1 LTSARRTALRLR
13 LLVAMIVAALV
24 LGLGGQAAWAAAG
37 AGLKAGFQSRAEH
50 SNSKKHHGKAKHHKS
65 KKKKKKKKKQKKKK
79 KKKKKTTTKPPSS
92 LGAPPA
98 PPAPATST
106 TTPVVSTPA
115 PALAPTAPAPVVTPA
130 LVTHLLAQQGLLVG
144 MASSVLQD
152 QLYIDVD
159 AGGSVGVCETLDGG
173 GADELTSSTAAPGGV
188 INLTLVLYYDTSC
201 SKPYISSTATVTSSS
216 TGTQITATSVYTDAN
231 ATTLGTLTTQAQM
244 IDGSDDIQ
252 LAGLGTFTAAAA
264 GSVPVSLG
272 LTCDVP
278 LSGTDTVTLPCEG
291 GVAQDFPGLG
301 RELASLTPLTLTAS
315 SGGSGPALTFAGTG
329 STLEIASSG
338 SVSLGLDSADALTL
352 SGTPLATL
360 TDSSS
365 GQAGAFSLFP
375 PTPTGWNTSDPADG
389 QAFQISVTDDASR
402 NLTGSV
408 TASGASSETYA
419 TFSLDQSG
427 SGTISYGGG
436 APVAVTSWVLTG

>member
-1 LTSARRTALRLR
+1 
-13 LLVAMIVAALV
+13 MIVAALV
-24 LGLGGQAAWAAAG
+24 VALGGQAAWAAAG
-37 AGLKAGFQSRAEH
+37 AGLGLQRSAEH
-50 SNSKKHHGKAKHHKS
+50 SKKHHGKTKHH
-65 KKKKKKKKKQKKKK
+65 KKKKKKKKKKKR
-79 KKKKKTTTKPPSS
+79 TTTKPPSS

-98 PPAPATST
+98 PATST
-106 TTPVVSTPA
+106 TTPAVSTPA
-115 PALAPTAPAPVVTPA
+115 PAPTAPAPVVTPA

-173 GADELTSSTAAPGGV
+173 GADELTSSTAAPGGA

-201 SKPYISSTATVTSSS
+201 STPYISSTATVTSSS
-216 TGTQITATSVYTDAN
+216 TGTQITATSVYTEPN
-231 ATTLGTLTTQAQM
+231 GTTLGTLTTQAQT

-252 LAGLGTFTAAAA
+252 LAGLGTFTASAA
-264 GSVPVSLG
+264 GSLPVSLG

-278 LSGTDTVTLPCEG
+278 LSGSDTVTLPCEG
-291 GVAQDFPGLG
+291 GVAQEFPGLG

-360 TDSSS
+360 TDSTS
-365 GQAGAFSLFP
+365 GQAAAFSLFP

>member
-1 LTSARRTALRLR
+1 
-13 LLVAMIVAALV
+13 
-24 LGLGGQAAWAAAG
+24 
-37 AGLKAGFQSRAEH
+37 
-50 SNSKKHHGKAKHHKS
+50 
-65 KKKKKKKKKQKKKK
+65 
-79 KKKKKTTTKPPSS
+79 
-92 LGAPPA
+92 
-98 PPAPATST
+98 
-106 TTPVVSTPA
+106 
-115 PALAPTAPAPVVTPA
+115 
-130 LVTHLLAQQGLLVG
+130 
-144 MASSVLQD
+144 
-152 QLYIDVD
+152 
-159 AGGSVGVCETLDGG
+159 
-173 GADELTSSTAAPGGV
+173 
-188 INLTLVLYYDTSC
+188 
-201 SKPYISSTATVTSSS
+201 
-216 TGTQITATSVYTDAN
+216 
-231 ATTLGTLTTQAQM
+231 M

>member
-1 LTSARRTALRLR
+1 LRLR
-13 LLVAMIVAALV
+13 LIVAMIVAALV
-24 LGLGGQAAWAAAG
+24 VALGGQAAWAAAG
-37 AGLKAGFQSRAEH
+37 AGLGLQRSAEH
-50 SNSKKHHGKAKHHKS
+50 SKKHHGKTKHH
-65 KKKKKKKKKQKKKK
+65 KKKKKKKKKKKS
-79 KKKKKTTTKPPSS
+79 TTTKPPSS
-92 LGAPPA
+92 LSA

-106 TTPVVSTPA
+106 TTPAVSTPA
-115 PALAPTAPAPVVTPA
+115 PAPTAPAPVVTPA

-152 QLYIDVD
+152 QLYIDLD

-173 GADELTSSTAAPGGV
+173 GADEMTSSTAAPGGA
-188 INLTLVLYYDTSC
+188 INLTLVLYYDSSC
-201 SKPYISSTATVTSSS
+201 GEPYISSTATVTSSS
-216 TGTQITATSVYTDAN
+216 TETQITATSVYTEPN
-231 ATTLGTLTTQAQM
+231 GTTLGTLTTQAQT
-244 IDGSDDIQ
+244 IESSDDIQ

-264 GSVPVSLG
+264 GSLPVSLG

-278 LSGTDTVTLPCEG
+278 LSGSDTVTLPCEG
-291 GVAQDFPGLG
+291 GVAQEFPGLG
-301 RELASLTPLTLTAS
+301 RELASLTPLSLTVNS
-315 SGGSGPALTFAGTG
+315 DGSGPLTFAGTG
-329 STLEIASSG
+329 STLEIASPG
-338 SVSLGLDSADALTL
+338 SVSLGLDSSGALTL

-360 TDSSS
+360 TDSAS
-365 GQAGAFSLFP
+365 GQAAAFSLFP

-419 TFSLDQSG
+419 TLSLDQSG

>member
-1 LTSARRTALRLR
+1 MRLR

-115 PALAPTAPAPVVTPA
+115 PALAPTAPAPVVTPV

-216 TGTQITATSVYTDAN
+216 TGTQINATSVYTDAN
-231 ATTLGTLTTQAQM
+231 ATTLGTLTTQAQT

-278 LSGTDTVTLPCEG
+278 QSWTGTVTLPCEG
-291 GVAQDFPGLG
+291 GVAQEFPGFG

-360 TDSSS
+360 TDSTS

-389 QAFQISVTDDASR
+389 QAFQISLTDDASR

>member
-1 LTSARRTALRLR
+1 MRLR
-13 LLVAMIVAALV
+13 LIVAMIVAALV

-37 AGLKAGFQSRAEH
+37 AGLKAGLLPRAEH
-50 SNSKKHHGKAKHHKS
+50 SKSKKHHGKTKHHKS
-65 KKKKKKKKKQKKKK
+65 KKKKKKKKKQRKKK

-98 PPAPATST
+98 PATST
-106 TTPVVSTPA
+106 TTPAVSTPA
-115 PALAPTAPAPVVTPA
+115 PAPAPTAPAPVLTPA

-231 ATTLGTLTTQAQM
+231 ATTLGTLTTQAQA
-244 IDGSDDIQ
+244 IDSSDDIQ

-278 LSGTDTVTLPCEG
+278 LSGSDTVTLPCEG

-315 SGGSGPALTFAGTG
+315 SGGSGPAVTFAGTG

-365 GQAGAFSLFP
+365 GQAAAFSLFP

-408 TASGASSETYA
+408 TASGASSPAYA

>member
-1 LTSARRTALRLR
+1 LRLR
-13 LLVAMIVAALV
+13 LIVAMIVAALV

-37 AGLKAGFQSRAEH
+37 AGLKAGLPTRAEH
-50 SNSKKHHGKAKHHKS
+50 SKSKKHHGKTKHHKS

-79 KKKKKTTTKPPSS
+79 RKKKTTTKPPSS
-92 LGAPPA
+92 LSA

-106 TTPVVSTPA
+106 TTPAVSTPA
-115 PALAPTAPAPVVTPA
+115 PAPAPTAPAPAVTPT

-216 TGTQITATSVYTDAN
+216 TGTQITAASVYTDAN
-231 ATTLGTLTTQAQM
+231 ATTLGTLTTQAQT

-252 LAGLGTFTAAAA
+252 LAGLGTFTAAAG

-360 TDSSS
+360 TDSTS

-375 PTPTGWNTSDPADG
+375 PTPTGWNTSDPAEG
-389 QAFQISVTDDASR
+389 Q
-402 NLTGSV
+402 
-408 TASGASSETYA
+408 
-419 TFSLDQSG
+419 
-427 SGTISYGGG
+427 GGC
-436 APVAVTSWVLTG
+436 PVACRTL

>member
-1 LTSARRTALRLR
+1 MRLR
-13 LLVAMIVAALV
+13 LIVAMIVAALV
-24 LGLGGQAAWAAAG
+24 VALGGQAAWAAAG
-37 AGLKAGFQSRAEH
+37 AGLGLQRSAEH
-50 SNSKKHHGKAKHHKS
+50 SKKHHGKTKHH
-65 KKKKKKKKKQKKKK
+65 KKKKKKKKKKKS
-79 KKKKKTTTKPPSS
+79 TTTKPPSS
-92 LGAPPA
+92 LSA

-106 TTPVVSTPA
+106 TTPAVSTPA
-115 PALAPTAPAPVVTPA
+115 PAPTAPAPVVTPA

-152 QLYIDVD
+152 QLYIDLD

-173 GADELTSSTAAPGGV
+173 GADEMTSSTAAPGGA
-188 INLTLVLYYDTSC
+188 INLTLVLYYDSSC
-201 SKPYISSTATVTSSS
+201 GEPYISSTATVTSSS
-216 TGTQITATSVYTDAN
+216 TETQITATSVYTEPN
-231 ATTLGTLTTQAQM
+231 GTTLGTLTTQAQT
-244 IDGSDDIQ
+244 IESSDDIQ

-264 GSVPVSLG
+264 GSLPVSLG

-278 LSGTDTVTLPCEG
+278 LSGSDTVTLPCEG
-291 GVAQDFPGLG
+291 GVAQEFPGLG
-301 RELASLTPLTLTAS
+301 RELASLTPLSLTVNS
-315 SGGSGPALTFAGTG
+315 DGSGP
-329 STLEIASSG
+329 
-338 SVSLGLDSADALTL
+338 LTL

-360 TDSSS
+360 TDSAS
-365 GQAGAFSLFP
+365 GQAAAFSLFP

-419 TFSLDQSG
+419 TLSLDQSG

>member
-1 LTSARRTALRLR
+1 MRLR
-13 LLVAMIVAALV
+13 LIVAMIVAALV

-37 AGLKAGFQSRAEH
+37 AGLKAGRHPRAEH
-50 SNSKKHHGKAKHHKS
+50 SKSNKHHGKTKHHKS

-79 KKKKKTTTKPPSS
+79 KKTTTKPPSS
-92 LGAPPA
+92 LSA

-106 TTPVVSTPA
+106 TTPAVSTPA
-115 PALAPTAPAPVVTPA
+115 PAPTAPAPVVTPA

-152 QLYIDVD
+152 QLAIDVD
-159 AGGSVGVCETLDGG
+159 VGGAVGFCETLDGSG
-173 GADELTSSTAAPGGV
+173 DELTSSTAAPGGA

-231 ATTLGTLTTQAQM
+231 GTTLGTLTTQAQM
-244 IDGSDDIQ
+244 IDGSGDTQ

-272 LTCDVP
+272 LTCDIP
-278 LSGTDTVTLPCEG
+278 LSETDTVTLPCEG

-301 RELASLTPLTLTAS
+301 LELASLTPLTLTTS

-338 SVSLGLDSADALTL
+338 SVSLGLNSADALTL

-360 TDSSS
+360 TDSTS
-365 GQAGAFSLFP
+365 GEAAAFSLFP

-389 QAFQISVTDDASR
+389 QAFQISLTDDASR

-408 TASGASSETYA
+408 TASGASSPTYA

-436 APVAVTSWVLTG
+436 ALVAVTSWVLAG